1 MLMYAVISWNNF
13 RLDYY
18 DDQITSRFY
27 IDV

>member
-1 MLMYAVISWNNF
+1 MLMYAVNSWNNC

-18 DDQITSRFY
+18 DHQITSRFY